1 MSVEVVAYSAPDGAG
16 RHRRWQGVRKY
27 TCPNGCSTG
36 FYDFR
41 QAYLA
46 EGGGGTDRRARRQQV
61 AWTLTGLLVAVGLVA
76 MYALFMYAI
85 GAVPVAGWVRPVL
98 WVLTTAAFAG
108 VGALLVLPPGGTAP
122 AASSGA
128 RATASQAPGAG
139 TAAAPAAPSTR
150 KPAAEPGPSRTPASS
165 GEPAGVTSTA
175 PAAPAASPSR
185 RASG

>member
-1 MSVEVVAYSAPDGAG
+1 MSVEVVAYSAPDGEG

-41 QAYLA
+41 HAYLA
-46 EGGGGTDRRARRQQV
+46 GGGGVDRRARRQQV
-61 AWTLTGLLVAVGLVA
+61 AWTLTALLVGFGLVA

-98 WVLTTAAFAG
+98 WALTTVAFAG
-108 VGALLVLPPGGTAP
+108 VGALLVFPPRGAAPADSSRAP
-122 AASSGA
+122 AA
-128 RATASQAPGAG
+128 ASQAGGAG
-139 TAAAPAAPSTR
+139 TSAAPAAPSAR
-150 KPAAEPGPSRTPASS
+150 RPAAEAGSSVAPAS
-165 GEPAGVTSTA
+165 GGQPAGVSSTA

>member
-1 MSVEVVAYSAPDGAG
+1 MSVEVVAYSAPDGDG

-27 TCPNGCSTG
+27 TCPNGCSAG

-41 QAYLA
+41 HAYLA
-46 EGGGGTDRRARRQQV
+46 EGGGADRRARRQQV
-61 AWTLTGLLVAVGLVA
+61 AWTLTGLLVAFGLVA

-108 VGALLVLPPGGTAP
+108 VGALLVFPPRGTAP

-128 RATASQAPGAG
+128 PAAASQAPGAG
-139 TAAAPAAPSTR
+139 TAPAPAAPATR
-150 KPAAEPGPSRTPASS
+150 RPAAEPGPSRAPASS
-165 GEPAGVTSTA
+165 GEPAGVTPTA